1 MIVRQADSNTIRT
14 HTHKLDT
21 LTSYPHK
28 PIILDMYGYTGSVL
42 TLSPLPNRN
51 GNDDYVV
58 WINNV
63 IYEDL
68 HTGTDETI
76 DISTTGLNGL
86 VDGITFVA
94 ANARDFLIWAFANNA
109 NNGFTG
115 FAVTH
120 KPYSTYTGPA
130 AIGLGATLNVTGL
143 TNAYQFTP
151 GARIVIRNTVG
162 TAPQYQWNWGIV
174 NSIVSSTSINVTM
187 DNLPA
192 SYGVALTAAT
202 GGEIVQW
209 DKFRPWVVT
218 ASDQTLYTNNYRL
231 LGELDTNNSGHV
243 QGAYR
248 VDDPYRPLRFYKV
261 YSDTNATITAGTG
274 TAQSLGRYIPIWSKR
289 ASIWAN
295 GLATIINV
303 VYHVFHRTLN
313 TFGSGI
319 QFRTQVAN
327 VYAEAQSDMAI
338 DQYATVYFGVNATTN
353 NNDDFAAWV
362 IGYYV
367 PGGMRE

>member
-63 IYEDL
+63 IYEDIY
-68 HTGTDETI
+68 TGTAETI
-76 DISTTGLNGL
+76 DLTATGLNGL
-86 VDGITFVA
+86 VDGITFTA
-94 ANARDFLIWAFANNA
+94 ANARDFLVWAFANNA
-109 NNGFTG
+109 NNGFEG

-151 GARIVIRNTVG
+151 GARIVIRNQVG
-162 TAPQYQWNWGIV
+162 TAPQYQWNWGTI

-192 SYGVALTAAT
+192 HYGVALTAAT
-202 GGEIVQW
+202 GGEILQW
-209 DKFRPWVVT
+209 NMFRPWVVT

-231 LGELDTNNSGHV
+231 LGELTTDASGNIKT
-243 QGAYR
+243 ADR
-248 VDDPYRPLRFYKV
+248 VDEPWRPFPFK
-261 YSDTNATITAGTG
+261 
-274 TAQSLGRYIPIWSKR
+274 
-289 ASIWAN
+289 
-295 GLATIINV
+295 
-303 VYHVFHRTLN
+303 
-313 TFGSGI
+313 
-319 QFRTQVAN
+319 N
-327 VYAEAQSDMAI
+327 VYANTTATLNGTLATLSMGRYVPLWSKKTDLLVTANNTTANIVYEVRGLVKADRAGLQIRSVSGTITSMNATVHTNA
-338 DQYATVYFGVNATTN
+338 YATHDIWISNTTTN
-353 NNDDFAAWV
+353 TGYFVYLD
-362 IGYYV
+362 GYYV